1 MVSDIQRRHN
11 GDMGIIETDKEKV
24 HNLCKAAIEL
34 NLDDF
39 NALIAKLDKGDPTVK
54 GLCDFLERKRAAL

>member
-1 MVSDIQRRHN
+1 
-11 GDMGIIETDKEKV
+11 MGIIETDKERV

-34 NLDDF
+34 NHDDF
-39 NALIAKLDKGDPTVK
+39 NALIAKIDKGDPTVK